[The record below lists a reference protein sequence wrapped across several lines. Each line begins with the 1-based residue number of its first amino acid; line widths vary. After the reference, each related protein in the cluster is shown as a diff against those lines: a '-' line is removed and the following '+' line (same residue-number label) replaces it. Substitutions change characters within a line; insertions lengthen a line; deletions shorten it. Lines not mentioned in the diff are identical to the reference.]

1 MKNALFL
8 LIVASLST
16 ACGRTENTSQ
26 STTDSTATALPKAQ
40 NCQSVVEADKLGK
53 SDEYQESA
61 KPIKFTL
68 TLSQDTSTTQLA
80 DSCYFNNAVM
90 VLATK
95 KNGSQLFKRTLV
107 KDDLL
112 LFTKND
118 DAIQQAVLQQVVYKP
133 TFNSQKYINL
143 GMRLIEPVSRKT
155 TDFTI
160 SMNYSGEI
168 VKVK

>member
-1 MKNALFL
+1 MKNAFFL
-8 LIVASLST
+8 LIIASLST

-26 STTDSTATALPKAQ
+26 ATADSTATALPKAK
-40 NCQSVVEADKLGK
+40 NCRSVVDAGKLGK

-61 KPIKFTL
+61 KPIKVTL
-68 TLSQDTSTTQLA
+68 TLSQDTSTAQIA
-80 DSCYFNNAVM
+80 DTCYFNNAVT
-90 VLATK
+90 VLTTK
-95 KNGSQLFKRTLV
+95 KNGSQLFKRTLA

-118 DAIQQAVLQQVVYKP
+118 ETIQQAVLQQAVYKP

-143 GMRLIEPVSRKT
+143 GMRLIDPASGKT
-155 TDFTI
+155 TDYTI
-160 SMNYSGEI
+160 SMNYFGEI